1 MQGSEARSRLVGVR
15 SASDVT
21 DDTEDFDAFYARE
34 YRAMVTLAYVLSGN
48 RWAAE
53 DLAQEAFV
61 AAHRSWE
68 RVSGYDRPG
77 AWVRQVVMNLAA
89 SAFRRRIV
97 EAKALAR
104 VALGQ
109 TPAVSEL
116 SEESADF
123 WRAVRSLPK
132 RQGEVIALHYLEDLT
147 VAQIAEVLGT
157 AVGTVKK
164 HLHDARRTLA
174 RRLEVDEWEGG

>member
-21 DDTEDFDAFYARE
+21 DEIEDFDAFYARE
-34 YRAMVTLAYVLSGN
+34 YRAMVALAYVLSGN

-68 RVSGYDRPG
+68 RVGAYDRPG
-77 AWVRQVVMNLAA
+77 AWVRQVVMKLSA
-89 SAFRRRIV
+89 SASRRRIV

-104 VALGQ
+104 IALGQ
-109 TPAVSEL
+109 TTVVNEL

-147 VAQIAEVLGT
+147 VAQIAEILGT
-157 AVGTVKK
+157 AEGTVKK

-174 RRLEVDEWEGG
+174 RRLEVDEGEGA